1 MSDDLIPPVPP
12 AERVFKVPPPR
23 PEDPSPQGASGRG
36 DGIYGQAGKKSSG
49 DVIKNK
55 IPPAGAGKAVRG
67 SLLENFRQLL
77 TKGIHLPG
85 RQAPPAGSLLP
96 KGAYWSAF
104 GRKSAGKTEPRSLFA
119 SPIRLQGMDS
129 VKQLLTTGIDLDSVN
144 KVLTGVLVLLIVY
157 AIIAAVNKKSSIG
170 KLMQS
175 ISHIKFEK
183 STSGA
188 IEAYQP
194 VDYYLGQ
201 VRGRDLFNPVGEVRT
216 RVMPEPLAPPEPPKP
231 KLKEMVGGLSVVG
244 IAWGETP
251 KAMIQDAATQ
261 EIYFLKK
268 DDLIGKTEIK
278 VKDILR
284 GKIVIS
290 YGEEEMEL

>member
-12 AERVFKVPPPR
+12 AERVFKI
-23 PEDPSPQGASGRG
+23 PSPQRETHGPES
-36 DGIYGQAGKKSSG
+36 KKLSG
-49 DVIKNK
+49 DVIKNQNS
-55 IPPAGAGKAVRG
+55 PAGKGLKGFFLGNIRQFLAKGLPLSGKNPGG
-67 SLLENFRQLL
+67 SGPQ
-77 TKGIHLPG
+77 
-85 RQAPPAGSLLP
+85 
-96 KGAYWSAF
+96 
-104 GRKSAGKTEPRSLFA
+104 SLFA

-129 VKQLLTTGIDLDSVN
+129 VKQLLTNGIDLDAVN
-144 KVLTGVLVLLIVY
+144 KVLTGILVILMVY
-157 AIIAAVNKKSSIG
+157 AITVVVNRKSSID

-175 ISHIKFEK
+175 ISHIRFEK
-183 STSGA
+183 STSQA

-201 VRGRDLFNPVGEVRT
+201 VHSRDIFNPAGEVKLQ
-216 RVMPEPLAPPEPPKP
+216 VMPEALPPPAPPKP
-231 KLKEMVGGLSVVG
+231 KLKEMANGLSVVG

-251 KAMIQDAATQ
+251 KVMIQDAATQ

-278 VKDILR
+278 GKDILR
-284 GKIVIS
+284 SKVVIS

>member
-12 AERVFKVPPPR
+12 AGLP
-23 PEDPSPQGASGRG
+23 A
-36 DGIYGQAGKKSSG
+36 GQAGKKPSG

-55 IPPAGAGKAVRG
+55 IPPAGAGKAANGEPRLGRAAKG

-85 RQAPPAGSLLP
+85 RQAPFGQRLPAGR
-96 KGAYWSAF
+96 
-104 GRKSAGKTEPRSLFA
+104 RKSAGPASGGAGPQSLFA

-144 KVLTGVLVLLIVY
+144 KVLTGALVLLMVY
-157 AIIAAVNKKSSIG
+157 AITAAANKKSSIG

-188 IEAYQP
+188 IEVYQP
-194 VDYYLGQ
+194 VDHYLVQ
-201 VRGRDLFNPVGEVRT
+201 VRGRDIFNPVGEVKT
-216 RVMPEPLAPPEPPKP
+216 QGMPEPLAPPEPLKP
-231 KLKEMVGGLSVVG
+231 KLKEKATGLTVVG
-244 IAWGETP
+244 IAWGEIP